1 MQTTHQTKEH
11 KSLPLADATFVRMV
25 RRSVQF
31 VTVFGV
37 ASYTILVCVQVF
49 FRYALNS
56 SVTWSEE
63 AVGMILLWTVM
74 LGSALATDSGAHL
87 ALTPLDGRVSKAG
100 QMWIRRVAAMC
111 SIVFCMILM
120 YYGALLVH
128 RTRFMSSSAADIPM
142 AYVYTAMPAGALL
155 ITFFA
160 VVHLLDGTV
169 HQMDPIEDRS

>member
-1 MQTTHQTKEH
+1 MPTNHITLQEKP
-11 KSLPLADATFVRMV
+11 LALADARFVRRV

-31 VTVFGV
+31 VTVLGV
-37 ASYTILVCVQVF
+37 ATYTILVCIQVF

-74 LGSALATDSGAHL
+74 LGSALATDTGAHL
-87 ALTPLDGRVSKAG
+87 ALNPLDGRLSKAG
-100 QMWIRRVAAMC
+100 LVWIRRVAA
-111 SIVFCMILM
+111 IGTVIFCTILM
-120 YYGALLVH
+120 YYGVLLAY

-142 AYVYTAMPAGALL
+142 AYVYLSMPVGALL

-169 HQMDPIEDRS
+169 HQMDPMDDRS

>member
-1 MQTTHQTKEH
+1 MPTNHITLQEKP
-11 KSLPLADATFVRMV
+11 LALADARFVRGV

-31 VTVFGV
+31 VTVLGV
-37 ASYTILVCVQVF
+37 ATYTILVCIQVF

-74 LGSALATDSGAHL
+74 LGSALATDTGAHL
-87 ALTPLDGRVSKAG
+87 ALNPLDQRVSKAG
-100 QMWIRRVAAMC
+100 LVWIRRVAATGTV
-111 SIVFCMILM
+111 VFCMIVM
-120 YYGALLVH
+120 YYGVLLVY

-142 AYVYTAMPAGALL
+142 AYVYSSMPVGALL

-169 HQMDPIEDRS
+169 HQMDPMDDRS